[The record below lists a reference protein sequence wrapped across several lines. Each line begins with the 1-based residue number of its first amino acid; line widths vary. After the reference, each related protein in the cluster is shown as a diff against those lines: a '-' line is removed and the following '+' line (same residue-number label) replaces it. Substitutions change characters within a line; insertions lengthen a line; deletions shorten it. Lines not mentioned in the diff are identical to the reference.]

1 MQFSENQK
9 YYLKRFAALHMPE
22 IGRKAAYVRQELKT
36 TWMAVDSTSVPDG
49 VVYVYHNKEYKHI
62 EDIVADVLDIH
73 GDSAKIMQINNSRL
87 ACGLPTFVTWE
98 KAETL
103 YTIPGDK
110 EKREIVTC
118 MDYLSVYGINPDEV
132 YAMQVKKSWMTTG
145 VSFDPEASMES
156 GDRTVALPFDENS
169 DMGTYFDVLQ
179 NLGNMLLAED
189 RKNIHCSIT
198 YSVHNIDT
206 LFSIWR
212 DKPGL
217 EMSVGYAEYHVDGTY
232 FPGDYLLTV
241 KASGAINEF
250 GKEQYK
256 AKATLFYENMIVD
269 SVDYPFGNDRLT
281 SITTSPN
288 AVDNW
293 AKLFDYARY
302 NAFRTIHNSLKEAD
316 FLRNR
321 EARLFLHY

>member
-62 EDIVADVLDIH
+62 EDIVAAVLDIH
-73 GDSAKIMQINNSRL
+73 GDSAKIMQINNTRL

-156 GDRTVALPFDENS
+156 GDRTVALPFDDNS
-169 DMGTYFDVLQ
+169 DMGAYYDVLQ
-179 NLGNMLLAED
+179 SLGNALLVED
-189 RKNIHCSIT
+189 RRNIHCSIT
-198 YSVHNIDT
+198 YSIHNIDT
-206 LFSIWR
+206 LFAIWR

-217 EMSVGYAEYHVDGTY
+217 EMSVGYPEYHVDGTY

-281 SITTSPN
+281 SVTTSPN

-302 NAFRTIHNSLKEAD
+302 SLMQKMQSSNAAVR
-316 FLRNR
+316 RN
-321 EARLFLHY
+321 A

>member
-87 ACGLPTFVTWE
+87 ACELPTFVTWE

-118 MDYLSVYGINPDEV
+118 INLPSEQLFLV
-132 YAMQVKKSWMTTG
+132 FCRG
-145 VSFDPEASMES
+145 VSPTKKTPIDSNNVYTGAITNAIC
-156 GDRTVALPFDENS
+156 R
-169 DMGTYFDVLQ
+169 VLQ
-179 NLGNMLLAED
+179 HGDGWDMMSFLYTAIPTEYDPYLEVIL
-189 RKNIHCSIT
+189 CSKA
-198 YSVHNIDT
+198 D
-206 LFSIWR
+206 LFHW
-212 DKPGL
+212 L
-217 EMSVGYAEYHVDGTY
+217 
-232 FPGDYLLTV
+232 
-241 KASGAINEF
+241 
-250 GKEQYK
+250 
-256 AKATLFYENMIVD
+256 
-269 SVDYPFGNDRLT
+269 
-281 SITTSPN
+281 
-288 AVDNW
+288 
-293 AKLFDYARY
+293 
-302 NAFRTIHNSLKEAD
+302 
-316 FLRNR
+316 
-321 EARLFLHY
+321 

>member
-22 IGRKAAYVRQELKT
+22 IDRKAAYVRQELKT
-36 TWMAVDSTSVPDG
+36 TWMAVDATSVPD

-62 EDIVADVLDIH
+62 EDIVADVLNIH

-87 ACGLPTFVTWE
+87 ACELPTFVTWE

-156 GDRTVALPFDENS
+156 GDRTVALPFDDNS
-169 DMGTYFDVLQ
+169 DMGAYYDVLQ
-179 NLGNMLLAED
+179 SLGNALLVED
-189 RKNIHCSIT
+189 RRNIHCSIT
-198 YSVHNIDT
+198 YSIHNIDT
-206 LFSIWR
+206 LFAIWR

-281 SITTSPN
+281 SVTTSPN

-302 NAFRTIHNSLKEAD
+302 SLMQKMQSSNAAVR
-316 FLRNR
+316 RN
-321 EARLFLHY
+321 A

>member
-9 YYLKRFAALHMPE
+9 YYLKRFAALHIPE

-198 YSVHNIDT
+198 YSVQT
-206 LFSIWR
+206 LIRCS
-212 DKPGL
+212 L
-217 EMSVGYAEYHVDGTY
+217 
-232 FPGDYLLTV
+232 
-241 KASGAINEF
+241 SGVINP
-250 GKEQYK
+250 
-256 AKATLFYENMIVD
+256 D
-269 SVDYPFGNDRLT
+269 S
-281 SITTSPN
+281 
-288 AVDNW
+288 
-293 AKLFDYARY
+293 K
-302 NAFRTIHNSLKEAD
+302 
-316 FLRNR
+316 
-321 EARLFLHY
+321 

>member
-189 RKNIHCSIT
+189 RRNIHCSIT
-198 YSVHNIDT
+198 YSIHNIDT
-206 LFSIWR
+206 LFAIWR
-212 DKPGL
+212 DKPG
-217 EMSVGYAEYHVDGTY
+217 S
-232 FPGDYLLTV
+232 
-241 KASGAINEF
+241 K
-250 GKEQYK
+250 
-256 AKATLFYENMIVD
+256 
-269 SVDYPFGNDRLT
+269 
-281 SITTSPN
+281 
-288 AVDNW
+288 
-293 AKLFDYARY
+293 
-302 NAFRTIHNSLKEAD
+302 
-316 FLRNR
+316 
-321 EARLFLHY
+321 

>member
-1 MQFSENQK
+1 MYVESPLFYLFTQRKDGQIMQFSENQK

-22 IGRKAAYVRQELKT
+22 IDRKAAYVRQELKT
-36 TWMAVDSTSVPDG
+36 TWMAVDATSVADG

-62 EDIVADVLDIH
+62 EDIVADVLNIH

-156 GDRTVALPFDENS
+156 GDRTVALPFDDNS
-169 DMGTYFDVLQ
+169 DMGAYYDVLQ
-179 NLGNMLLAED
+179 SLGNRRRPEKHPLQ
-189 RKNIHCSIT
+189 HHVF
-198 YSVHNIDT
+198 YS
-206 LFSIWR
+206 
-212 DKPGL
+212 
-217 EMSVGYAEYHVDGTY
+217 
-232 FPGDYLLTV
+232 
-241 KASGAINEF
+241 
-250 GKEQYK
+250 
-256 AKATLFYENMIVD
+256 
-269 SVDYPFGNDRLT
+269 
-281 SITTSPN
+281 
-288 AVDNW
+288 
-293 AKLFDYARY
+293 
-302 NAFRTIHNSLKEAD
+302 
-316 FLRNR
+316 
-321 EARLFLHY
+321 